1 MGDVDGTNA
10 IGFGPDPYIEP
21 YEPENTTSGDRYDDL
36 YLPRSALADL
46 PRGEPLIDGILD
58 RHTLFVVAGRDH
70 TYKSF
75 LALGWLCSLA
85 TGHPWLSHEVERTKV
100 LYVVG
105 EGAWGLDARITAWE
119 TAWGQQVDD
128 KWLTVRRA
136 PVNLFRRPEAYF
148 DLVGRVEVEGY
159 GVIVFDTLQ
168 RMASGADQNSARD
181 AGVIVE
187 SLDQIRHLTDGSV
200 GIVAHTDKGDNDT
213 RGSSAFED
221 DADIVWRVKRDE
233 DEQIIQATMTKHKD
247 GPDGLTLELRPR
259 LIGGTG
265 SLILERAAPLP
276 ITDRRPPSQALPV
289 LRLLANGSV
298 PTRGLS
304 ATPIADALGVRGRGP
319 LYRSLDW
326 LMEAGY
332 VRKVEVGQYPTY
344 KITDEG
350 VSQLA
355 HTAADQD

>member
-1 MGDVDGTNA
+1 MGDVDGTNS
-10 IGFGPDPYIEP
+10 IGFGPDVDD
-21 YEPENTTSGDRYDDL
+21 TDDDRYNDL

-46 PRGEPLIDGILD
+46 PRGEPLIDGVLD
-58 RHTLFVVAGRDH
+58 RHTLFVIAGRDH

-75 LALGWLCSLA
+75 LVVSWLCSLA
-85 TGHPWLSHEVERTKV
+85 TGFPWLGRDVERTKV

-105 EGAWGLDARITAWE
+105 EGAWGLHARITAWE
-119 TAWGQQVDD
+119 TAWGEQVDD
-128 KWLTVRRA
+128 KWFTVRRA
-136 PVNLFRRPEAYF
+136 PVNLFRYGAPFADLLARSEA
-148 DLVGRVEVEGY
+148 DEY
-159 GVIVFDTLQ
+159 GVVVFDTLQ
-168 RMASGADQNSARD
+168 RNVSGADQNSARD

-187 SLDQIRHLTDGSV
+187 SLDLVRQATGGST
-200 GIVAHTDKGDNDT
+200 GIVAHTDKGDHDT

-221 DADIVWRVKRDE
+221 DADIVWRCRRDE
-233 DEQIIQATMTKHKD
+233 DEQTIRATMTKHKD
-247 GPDGLTLELRPR
+247 GPEGLTLELRPR

-265 SLILERAAPLP
+265 SLILEQATPLP
-276 ITDRRPPSQALPV
+276 ITDRRPPAQALPV

-298 PTRGLS
+298 PTKGLS

-332 VRKVEVGQYPTY
+332 VLKVELGQYPTY

-355 HTAADQD
+355 HTAADQG